1 MEGKT
6 SEKTLKY
13 SEGESSFRA
22 TTDYDD
28 KTLHVNQSGQISG
41 MEKLKKGSKI
51 VGGGLRQYSIMV
63 CKKVED
69 KGRITYSEVADEI
82 IAEFMATESNSS
94 VLLNESDEKNIRR
107 RVYDSLNVLMA
118 LDIIERDRKE
128 IRWKGLPNSDARDM
142 EETKK
147 RHVEL
152 MAKIGKKAAY
162 LKDLEEQ
169 LASLQNLKLRNE
181 QLLKSTSGPSQ
192 GFSLPF
198 ILVQTAPHA
207 MVEVEISEDMQLV
220 HFDFNSVPFSLH
232 DDAYV
237 LKLMRH
243 YELLEGKN
251 VSQTSSIHSSCS

>member
-1 MEGKT
+1 M
-6 SEKTLKY
+6 
-13 SEGESSFRA
+13 
-22 TTDYDD
+22 
-28 KTLHVNQSGQISG
+28 
-41 MEKLKKGSKI
+41 
-51 VGGGLRQYSIMV
+51 
-63 CKKVED
+63 ED

-82 IAEFMATESNSS
+82 IAELMTMENSS
-94 VLLNESDEKNIRR
+94 SVPLNESDEKNIRR

-118 LDIIERDRKE
+118 LDVIERDRKE

-147 RHVEL
+147 GHAEL
-152 MAKIGKKAAY
+152 LAKIGKKAAY

-181 QLLKSTSGPSQ
+181 QSCKSTNGPSQ

-207 MVEVEISEDMQLV
+207 TVEVEISEDMQLV

-237 LKLMRH
+237 LKLMRN
-243 YELLEGKN
+243 YELLESES
-251 VSQTSSIHSSCS
+251 VSRTS

>member
-1 MEGKT
+1 MDEKT
-6 SEKTLKY
+6 SASTSQGFNQRCSDSK
-13 SEGESSFRA
+13 SSLRA
-22 TTDYDD
+22 TTYYDD
-28 KTLHVNQSGQISG
+28 KTLHVNQHAQTSDTA
-41 MEKLKKGSKI
+41 KLKKGSKI

-82 IAEFMATESNSS
+82 ISEFMATESNSS
-94 VLLNESDEKNIRR
+94 VPLNESEEKNIRR

-118 LDIIERDRKE
+118 LDVIERDRKE
-128 IRWKGLPNSDARDM
+128 IRWKGLPNSDSRNM
-142 EETKK
+142 EETKML
-147 RHVEL
+147 HAEL

-181 QLLKSTSGPSQ
+181 QLCKSTNGHSQ

-198 ILVQTAPHA
+198 LLVQTAPHA
-207 MVEVEISEDMQLV
+207 TVEVEFSEDTQLV
-220 HFDFNSVPFSLH
+220 HIDFNSVPFSLH
-232 DDAYV
+232 DDADI

-243 YELLEGKN
+243 HELLESKS
-251 VSQTSSIHSSCS
+251 VSRTS